1 MNLFAVPHR
10 SLHCTTSITVR
21 FHGSSVPVQDFPVS
35 VSLIWT
41 QWRAGKM
48 DADTCLSELIRCR
61 DPRSPQSITALELIV
76 RKEKM
81 LNLKQDIR
89 RVQCSLSQQQRP
101 FIEHP
106 LIQEWKQQYTVENY
120 GKVSRFK
127 ILALVGGSQQGKTS
141 KGVSLFG
148 IQHTLK
154 LGCQSLPQGVLP
166 SVAGF
171 DRHHHK
177 ALCFDEC
184 RTDQILANREFFQAC
199 QFVQSLS
206 QSLCNQHSYDV
217 WAYQTAMIVCSNFL
231 PTTTDMGL
239 SAQDADW
246 MTANVVVVQ
255 LAAGQTWFK

>member
-1 MNLFAVPHR
+1 MIDLMNLFAVPHR

-35 VSLIWT
+35 VPLIWT

-106 LIQEWKQQYTVENY
+106 LIQEWMQQYSVENY
-120 GKVSRFK
+120 GKTSRLRF
-127 ILALVGGSQQGKTS
+127 LLWLEA
-141 KGVSLFG
+141 
-148 IQHTLK
+148 
-154 LGCQSLPQGVLP
+154 
-166 SVAGF
+166 
-171 DRHHHK
+171 
-177 ALCFDEC
+177 
-184 RTDQILANREFFQAC
+184 ANRERPARVSPC
-199 QFVQSLS
+199 SGSSTLS
-206 QSLCNQHSYDV
+206 NSGVNLFPKVCCPQWPALIDNVIRLCVSTSV
-217 WAYQTAMIVCSNFL
+217 AQTKS
-231 PTTTDMGL
+231 
-239 SAQDADW
+239 
-246 MTANVVVVQ
+246 
-255 LAAGQTWFK
+255 